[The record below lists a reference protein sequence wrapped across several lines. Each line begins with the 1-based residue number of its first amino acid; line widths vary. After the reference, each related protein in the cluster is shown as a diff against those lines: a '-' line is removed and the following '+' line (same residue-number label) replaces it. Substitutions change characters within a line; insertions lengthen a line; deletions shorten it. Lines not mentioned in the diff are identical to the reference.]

1 MAYKCSFCGK
11 SEKEAGRLILGD
23 GAAVCQECAKMFDG
37 ASQKGKDQASLPEK
51 LPSPK
56 EIKTILDGYV
66 ISQDFA
72 KKVLSVSVYNHYN
85 RIIHGTNAGGDKSS
99 GQDVEI
105 QKSNVMLIG
114 PTGSGK
120 TLLAET
126 LARVLHVPFAIA
138 DATTLTEAG
147 YVGEDVENILLRLLE
162 NADFDV
168 RAAEK
173 GIIYIDEIDKIAK
186 KSENVSI
193 TRDVSGEGVQQA
205 LLKIIEGTVA
215 NVPPKGGRK
224 HPHQEYIKVN
234 TKNILFICGGAFVGL
249 DKIIS
254 KRIQRKVYGYS
265 GEAAG
270 AADSMNKYEVL
281 SRVLPADLIRFGM
294 IPEFVGRV
302 PVIAALSELQK
313 EDLVRVLLEPK
324 NSTVAQYAKMLEI
337 EGVKFEFTRDAAETV
352 AEDAIK
358 KELGARGL
366 RSIMESIMLDIM
378 YEVPSMSNVKAVR
391 IDADIVSGKK
401 EKLSAI
407 VRDKIA

>member
-11 SEKEAGRLILGD
+11 SEKESERLMLGD
-23 GAAVCQECAKMFDG
+23 GAAVCQECAKMLY
-37 ASQKGKDQASLPEK
+37 AAEARGKNKNGLPEK

-56 EIKTILDGYV
+56 EIKAILDSYV
-66 ISQDFA
+66 ISQEFA

-85 RIIHGTNAGGDKSS
+85 RIIHGVEAGRDK
-99 GQDVEI
+99 GTREVEI

-168 RAAEK
+168 QAAEK

-254 KRIQRKVYGYS
+254 KRIQKKVYGYS
-265 GEAAG
+265 GEAA
-270 AADSMNKYEVL
+270 ANENTSKYELL
-281 SRVLPADLIRFGM
+281 SRVLPVDLIKFGM

-302 PVIAALSELQK
+302 PVIAALAELQK

-324 NSTVAQYAKMLEI
+324 NSTVAQYSKMLEI
-337 EGVKFEFTRDAAETV
+337 EGVKFEFTMDAAETV
-352 AEDAIK
+352 AEEAIK

-366 RSIMESIMLDIM
+366 RSIMENIMLDIM
-378 YEVPSMSNVKAVR
+378 YEVPSMENVKAVK
-391 IDADIVSGKK
+391 IDADIVSGRKDK
-401 EKLSAI
+401 MAAI
-407 VRDKIA
+407 IKDKIA